1 MHRYNARKNDPLYG
15 FWFFEAYYEGLTKQ
29 LGSIRPKFVPT
40 TAAKVHE
47 LLSFK
52 ANM

>member
-1 MHRYNARKNDPLYG
+1 MHRYNVRKNDPLYG
-15 FWFFEAYYEGLTKQ
+15 FWFFEAYYEAFAKQ
-29 LGSIRPKFVPT
+29 LGSISQKFVPT
-40 TAAKVHE
+40 TAAEVDE